1 MEVMWAVERAT
12 VRQVVAILQE
22 RRSIAYTT
30 VMTIMNHLVSK
41 GLLKRI
47 PQGKA
52 YLYRVALSREAFLRR
67 ASEEAVSDVLARF
80 GDLAIARFL
89 EVAAKLPPEELERL
103 KELAEG
109 RPAKADEGR
118 RNTHEASDFYAADW
132 NSPGGSGYSAPDG
145 CGRW

>member
-1 MEVMWAVERAT
+1 MWEIERAT
-12 VRQVVAILQE
+12 VRQMVSRLQK

-30 VMTIMNHLVSK
+30 VMTIMNNLVAK

-52 YLYRVALSREAFLRR
+52 YLYRVALSREAFIRR

-89 EVAAKLPPEELERL
+89 EVAARLPPQDLERL
-103 KELAEG
+103 KQLAEG
-109 RPAKADEGR
+109 RQPMVDEEE
-118 RNTHEASDFYAADW
+118 RNTQ
-132 NSPGGSGYSAPDG
+132 
-145 CGRW
+145 

>member
-1 MEVMWAVERAT
+1 VDFSGLLGPLESEIMAVMWEVERAT

-30 VMTIMNHLVSK
+30 VMTIMNNLVTK

-52 YLYRVALSREAFLRR
+52 YLYKVALSREAFLRR
-67 ASEEAVSDVLARF
+67 ASEEAVSGVLARF

-89 EVAAKLPPEELERL
+89 EAAAKLPPEELERL
-103 KELAEG
+103 KELAKG
-109 RPAKADEGR
+109 RPTKADEG
-118 RNTHEASDFYAADW
+118 EVPSI
-132 NSPGGSGYSAPDG
+132 GV
-145 CGRW
+145 

>member
-1 MEVMWAVERAT
+1 MIPSHLLGPLESEVMGVMWEIERAM
-12 VRQVVAILQE
+12 VRQVLAILQE

-30 VMTIMNHLVSK
+30 VMTIMNNLVNK
-41 GLLKRI
+41 GLLQRT

-89 EVAAKLPPEELERL
+89 EMSAKLPPEDLERL
-103 KELAEG
+103 RELTTEEDA
-109 RPAKADEGR
+109 
-118 RNTHEASDFYAADW
+118 T
-132 NSPGGSGYSAPDG
+132 
-145 CGRW
+145 